1 MFIDKYLNKITM
13 YRLTLYYLIVLVA
26 IATSL
31 GFFGLI
37 YYGALDILLSTL
49 VVLSVCLFSNWL
61 FAIFFK
67 AVTNVESVFITGLIV
82 VLIFPVKFP
91 HQIGGLIAVSLLAMG
106 SKYLLTV
113 EKRHLFN
120 PAAIAVLMLSILSPE
135 HSATWWV
142 GTPLLFVPVA
152 LGGLLIVRK
161 VQRGFMASVFL
172 LSYLILSAVAA
183 ILHGNSIITLW
194 QRGFMS
200 SALLFFTFIML
211 TEPLT
216 SPATKKM
223 RTLYALLVSLLYA
236 TPILRLGGPVFT
248 PEMAL
253 VAGNIF
259 SYIVNPKYRF
269 DLTLFKKTQISPDTF
284 LFDFGPQKKFNFTPG
299 QYMEWTLPHP
309 NPDSRG
315 NRRYFSIASAPHENL
330 MMAVKFY
337 TPSSTYKRALFA
349 MQKDTRFIASSL
361 SGDFTM
367 PKDHTTPLV
376 FIAGGVGI
384 APFRSI
390 IEDIIERKENVNI
403 VILFAN
409 KKKED
414 ILFMDTLERARA
426 HGVTTHYILTDKS
439 LLPQEWKGLV
449 GHVTP
454 ETIRLVIPDFQKRKF
469 YVSGPQLM
477 VQNFEKVLKETGVN
491 QKNIKVDF
499 FPGYQETS
507 A

>member
-1 MFIDKYLNKITM
+1 MLIDKYLNKITM
-13 YRLTLYYLIVLVA
+13 YRLTLYYLIGLVA
-26 IATSL
+26 IAALT
-31 GFFGLI
+31 GFFGLT
-37 YYGALDILLSTL
+37 YYGASDVLLATL
-49 VVLSVCLFSNWL
+49 VVVSVCLFSNWL
-61 FAIFFK
+61 FAKFFK
-67 AVTNVESVFITGLIV
+67 AVTNVESVFITALIL

-106 SKYLLTV
+106 SKYLLTI

-120 PAAIAVLMLSILSPE
+120 PAAIAVLMLSLLSSE

-142 GTPLLFVPVA
+142 GTPLLVIPVIV
-152 LGGLLIVRK
+152 GGLLVIRK
-161 VQRGFMASVFL
+161 VQRGWMATVFL
-172 LSYLILSAVAA
+172 ISYLILSALAA
-183 ILHGNSIITLW
+183 VLHNNSIISQW
-194 QRGFMS
+194 QRGFSS
-200 SALLFFTFIML
+200 SALLFFAFVML

-216 SPATKKM
+216 SPSTKRM
-223 RTLYALLVSLLYA
+223 RTWYALIVSVLYA

-259 SYIVNPKYRF
+259 SYIINPKYRF
-269 DLTLFKKTQISPDTF
+269 DLAFAKKTQISPDTF
-284 LFDFGPQKKFNFTPG
+284 VFDFGQQDNFKFTPG

-315 NRRYFSIASAPHENL
+315 NRRYFSIASAPHESL

-337 TPSSTYKRALFA
+337 SPSSTYKRALLA
-349 MQKDTRFIASSL
+349 IQKDTRLIASNL

-367 PKDHTTPLV
+367 PKNRSVPLV

-390 IEDIIERKENVNI
+390 IEDIIKKNEQVNI
-403 VILFAN
+403 ALLFAN
-409 KKKED
+409 RRRED
-414 ILFMDTLERARA
+414 ILFMDTLERARGN
-426 HGVTTHYILTDKS
+426 GVATHYILTDKTS
-439 LLPQEWKGLV
+439 LPQDWKGLS
-449 GHVTP
+449 GHVTA
-454 ETIRLVIPDFQKRKF
+454 ETVRAVIPDFIKRTF

-477 VQNFEKVLKETGVN
+477 VQNFENVLKELGVKE
-491 QKNIKVDF
+491 KNIKVDF
-499 FPGYQETS
+499 FPGYQETT